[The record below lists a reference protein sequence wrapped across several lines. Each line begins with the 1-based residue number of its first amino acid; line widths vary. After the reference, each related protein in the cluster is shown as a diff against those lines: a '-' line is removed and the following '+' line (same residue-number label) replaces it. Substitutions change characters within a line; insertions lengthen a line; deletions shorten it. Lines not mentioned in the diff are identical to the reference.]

1 MNIFISGSNGF
12 IAKHLSNHLKEH
24 NLYKHTRKDFD
35 LTNTIETKNFFKNNN
50 FDIVIHTAIKGGS
63 RLEEDEKNL
72 CYDNVIMAMNLID
85 NKKNFK
91 RLIHF
96 GSGAELD
103 RSRSIDENVSN
114 VYSCVPKDSYGLS
127 KNIIARLFN
136 EYDEMY
142 NLRIF
147 NVFAEDEADR
157 RMIKSNVINYINNNS
172 MVIHQDKF
180 MDFMYVKDFLK
191 IIDLYLKNI
200 QLPKT
205 TDCVYD
211 QKYKLSDI
219 AEIINNL
226 SDYKVNIDL
235 LDTQLGNSYCGRKNN
250 LGLNFD
256 GLEIS
261 IKNIYERYLNEKFIN

>member
-1 MNIFISGSNGF
+1 
-12 IAKHLSNHLKEH
+12 
-24 NLYKHTRKDFD
+24 
-35 LTNTIETKNFFKNNN
+35 
-50 FDIVIHTAIKGGS
+50 
-63 RLEEDEKNL
+63 
-72 CYDNVIMAMNLID
+72 
-85 NKKNFK
+85 
-91 RLIHF
+91 
-96 GSGAELD
+96 
-103 RSRSIDENVSN
+103 
-114 VYSCVPKDSYGLS
+114 
-127 KNIIARLFN
+127 
-136 EYDEMY
+136 
-142 NLRIF
+142 
-147 NVFAEDEADR
+147 
-157 RMIKSNVINYINNNS
+157 MIKSNVINYINNNS